1 MHTKQLL
8 KSKLNLYC
16 IHFPFQSQDWTSLEP
31 HSSKFHA
38 LPLNPAYQK
47 CLLSGFP
54 PCALRWGFKTQIKA
68 AAYMAERSLSHVLVC
83 LHMCLGMVPRIWGP
97 RSLRTLPPT
106 LNCCSSPRTG
116 ERNILVSCALNNA
129 IRQRRSASHIML
141 GIYASTCE
149 ICICNKGFSEFGVF
163 NHPSVLGSIV
173 FSLVIQC
180 PHHFFLMGTYFYLF
194 QCEKKESMFCL
205 KWPSLPP

>member
-116 ERNILVSCALNNA
+116 ERNLGFVCFEQCYQAKA
-129 IRQRRSASHIML
+129 ICQSHHAGDLCLYLWNLHLQQGFQWIR
-141 GIYASTCE
+141 
-149 ICICNKGFSEFGVF
+149 CI
-163 NHPSVLGSIV
+163 
-173 FSLVIQC
+173 
-180 PHHFFLMGTYFYLF
+180 
-194 QCEKKESMFCL
+194 
-205 KWPSLPP
+205 